1 VGEFGK
7 RALTGAAYVAL
18 TLGAAIVGPFTTWM
32 LFLPVCLIGAQEW
45 HRLYWGESEDAP
57 SLSSAVAL
65 AAMVYLTVGIVPMVA
80 TFQARHAAILV
91 FGLLILLV
99 FMLLRSGTSQP
110 ARVFSFH
117 LGTALYVA
125 LPFAA
130 APWMVAMDCKVFIGF
145 MFLLWT
151 SDTGAYLVGRSVGR
165 TKLMPAV
172 SPGKTWEGLAGGVAL
187 TMLVGW
193 LLGRYWTVLSPQQ
206 WIAGAAAVA
215 ITATLGDLLES
226 AFKRAAGVK
235 DSGTVLPGHGGILDR
250 FDGYLLAAPAMMLVI
265 QLLA

>member
-32 LFLPVCLIGAQEW
+32 LFLPVCLISAREW

-57 SLSSAVAL
+57 AMASAVAM
-65 AAMVYLTVGIVPMVA
+65 AAMVYLTVGLLPMVSP
-80 TFQARHAAILV
+80 FEARHAAVLS
-91 FGLLILLV
+91 FGLLIVLV
-99 FMLLRSGTSQP
+99 FLLLRSGTTRP
-110 ARVFSFH
+110 ASVFSFH

-130 APWMVAMDCKVFIGF
+130 APWMVTIDGKVFIGF

-151 SDTGAYLVGRSVGR
+151 SDTGAYIVGRSMGR

-172 SPGKTWEGLAGGVAL
+172 SPGKTWEGLLGGVAL

-215 ITATLGDLLES
+215 VTATLGDLLES

-235 DSGTVLPGHGGILDR
+235 DSGRVLPGHGGILDR
-250 FDGYLLAAPAMMLVI
+250 FDGYLLAAPAMVLVI
-265 QLLA
+265 ALLR

>member
-1 VGEFGK
+1 MGEFGK

-18 TLGAAIVGPFTTWM
+18 TLGAAVVGPFTTWM
-32 LFLPVCLIGAQEW
+32 LFLPVCLIGASEW
-45 HRLYWGESEDAP
+45 HRLYWEDQVDAP
-57 SLSSAVAL
+57 SPTSAVAL
-65 AAMVYLTVGIVPMVA
+65 AAMVYLTTGILPMVA
-80 TFQARHAAILV
+80 SFQARHAAILI
-91 FGLLILLV
+91 FGLLVLLV
-99 FMLLRSGTSQP
+99 FLLLRSGTPQP
-110 ARVFSFH
+110 SRVFSFH
-117 LGTALYVA
+117 LGTALYVG

-130 APWMVAMDCKVFIGF
+130 APWMVALDSKVFIGF

-172 SPGKTWEGLAGGVAL
+172 SPGKTWEGLGGGVAL

-193 LLGRYWTVLSPQQ
+193 LLGRYWNVLSPQQ
-206 WIAGAAAVA
+206 WIAGAATVA

-235 DSGTVLPGHGGILDR
+235 DSGRVLPGHGGILDR
-250 FDGYLLAAPAMMLVI
+250 FDGYLLAAPAMVLVI
-265 QLLA
+265 QVLA